1 MNENKNDVFANDA
14 NENEIIKQKLRR
26 HFDGKIVRKDL
37 TKKNQRRCECSCL
50 CS

>member
-26 HFDGKIVRKDL
+26 RKNCKKRFDQ
-37 TKKNQRRCECSCL
+37 KNQRRCECSCL